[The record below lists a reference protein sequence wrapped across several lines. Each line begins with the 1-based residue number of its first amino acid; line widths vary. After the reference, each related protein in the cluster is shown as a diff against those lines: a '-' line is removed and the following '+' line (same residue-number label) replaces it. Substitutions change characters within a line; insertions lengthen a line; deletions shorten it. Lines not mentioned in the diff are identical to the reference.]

1 MRFKISSGLKSIIG
15 KDLITDDF
23 IAIFELVKNSFD
35 AYADRVDLYF
45 TEDQIYIFDNG
56 KGMSKA
62 DIQDKWLFVAYSA
75 KSDNTEDRSL
85 STDYRTNLRAKRNSF
100 AGSKGVG
107 RFSCDRLG
115 TELQIQ
121 TSERNTDNIHQ
132 IKLNWESFEVDQTNQ
147 FQDVTVNYSEQ
158 TQFEIPSD
166 LQDLFFD
173 SGTIL
178 KISSLRDSVSWDR
191 KKLLRLKS
199 AVAKLIDPFGIKKD
213 FSVYIH
219 APAEKER
226 DEQKLIDYKVDELAG
241 NNVDKHSPYLGTVNG
256 KIENLIFSKLAEK
269 TTRVKTTLSDN
280 CEFITT
286 ELIDRGELVY
296 RIKEPSPYQHLNC
309 STVNVELYYM
319 NTIAKVNFT
328 KTMGIPNIQFG
339 SVFLFNNGFRV
350 VPIGN
355 SDDDSLGLNSRK
367 TQGYG
372 RFLGTRELLGLIE
385 VTGSTEQFKEGSS
398 RDNGLIK
405 TAASEELRNFFY
417 DKALKRLEAYVSNV
431 SWTDKLDAE
440 SEDLSRILTDQG
452 KTKVTKVLAKL
463 ISGKNIEL
471 LDYSES
477 LIDTISIRS
486 EGFEESITYLQNF
499 AEKSNTQELQNK
511 INTAI
516 TQFEELKAAEAY
528 SKKEAERERLSR
540 EKAEQD
546 AEKEKEARKEVEHE
560 LEQVSDDLDKASQHI
575 ELVEIALKEEK
586 SRVRFLKKATSPD
599 LDTIRNFHHQIGIY
613 SSSINHLV
621 QHKLD
626 NINRGQKLSEIE
638 VSQLLE
644 QISFKNQQ
652 ILTVSRIAT
661 VADYRLSAEEIN
673 DDIIQFSSDYLENVV
688 SQYQPDIVMK
698 WITDDFQWKMDFMPL
713 DLMIVIDNIVH
724 NASKPNTGCTEIV
737 FKSSLYEKN
746 RLQIEIFDNGLGF
759 ADHLKLDIDS
769 IFDIGVTTTDGSGL
783 GLFHVKQVINEMGGS
798 ISADPTFEDG
808 AKFIIRFAR

>member
-1 MRFKISSGLKSIIG
+1 VKFKISSGLKSIIG

-45 TEDQIYIFDNG
+45 TEDHIYIFDNG
-56 KGMSKA
+56 KGMSKD

-75 KSDNTEDRSL
+75 KSDNTEDQGL

-121 TSERNTDNIHQ
+121 TSERNTDNVHQ
-132 IKLNWESFEVDQTNQ
+132 IELNWESFEADQSNQ
-147 FQDVTVNYSEQ
+147 FQDMEVNYSEKK
-158 TQFEIPSD
+158 QFDIPFN
-166 LQDLFFD
+166 LQNLLFD

-178 KISSLRDSVSWDR
+178 KISSLRDSFSWDR

-199 AVAKLIDPFGIKKD
+199 AIAKLIDPFGIKKD
-213 FSVYIH
+213 FSVFIH
-219 APAEKER
+219 APAEKEK
-226 DEQKLIDYKVDELAG
+226 DEQKLADYKVDELAG

-256 KIENLIFSKLAEK
+256 KIENLIFDKLAKK
-269 TTRVKTTLSDN
+269 TTQIKVKLSED
-280 CEFITT
+280 CKSITT

-296 RIKEPSPYQHLNC
+296 RIKEPSPYQSLGS
-309 STVNVELYYM
+309 STVMVELYYM
-319 NTIAKVNFT
+319 NTIAKTNFT
-328 KTMGIPNIQFG
+328 KTMGLHNTKFG

-355 SDDDSLGLNSRK
+355 FDDDSLGLNSRK

-385 VTGSTEQFKEGSS
+385 VAGSAEQFKEGSS

-471 LDYSES
+471 LEYSEA
-477 LIDTISIRS
+477 LIDTISVRS

-499 AEKSNTQELQNK
+499 AEKSNTQELQKK

-528 SKKEAERERLSR
+528 SKKEAEREKLSR
-540 EKAEQD
+540 EKAE
-546 AEKEKEARKEVEHE
+546 HE
-560 LEQVSDDLDKASQHI
+560 LEQVTDDLDKASQHI
-575 ELVEIALKEEK
+575 ELVEVALKEEK

-644 QISFKNQQ
+644 QVSFKNQQ
-652 ILTVSRIAT
+652 ILTISRIAT

-688 SQYQPDIVMK
+688 SQYQPDISVK
-698 WITDDFQWKMDFMPL
+698 WLTDDFQWTMDFMPL

-724 NASKPNTGCTEIV
+724 NASKPNNGCTEIV

-746 RLQIEIFDNGLGF
+746 RLQIEIFDNGFGF
-759 ADHLKLDIDS
+759 AEYLKLDIDS

-798 ISADPTFEDG
+798 ISADPTFDDG